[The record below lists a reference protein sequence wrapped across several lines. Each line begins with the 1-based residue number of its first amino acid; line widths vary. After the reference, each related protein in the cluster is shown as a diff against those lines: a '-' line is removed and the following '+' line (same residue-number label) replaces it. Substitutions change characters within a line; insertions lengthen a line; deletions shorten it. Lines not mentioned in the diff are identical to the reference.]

1 MRRPVVVTF
10 APLLALLAV
19 VLVAFVACKRDEPV
33 VSEASPMPKGPLP
46 ADRKLATFGGGC
58 FWCAEAI
65 FRRVDGVLS
74 VESGFAGGIVEKP
87 TYHQVCD
94 GDTGHAE
101 VVQIAYDP
109 KKVRYDDL
117 LEIFWKT
124 HDPTTLNRQGD
135 DVGTQYRS
143 IILFHDDEQR
153 KTAESIKGALDASGA
168 FKGPI
173 VTQIVPF
180 TKFWKAEDYHQ
191 DYFALNADNR
201 YCRYVVAPKV
211 EKFERVFKDRLRK

>member
-1 MRRPVVVTF
+1 MLASLV
-10 APLLALLAV
+10 ALLAV
-19 VLVAFVACKRDEPV
+19 AFGACGRDESV
-33 VSEASPMPKGPLP
+33 VSEALPMPKGPLP

-74 VESGFAGGIVEKP
+74 VESGFAGGAVEKP
-87 TYHQVCD
+87 TYHAVCE

-143 IILFHDDEQR
+143 IILFHDDEQK
-153 KTAESIKGALDASGA
+153 KTAESIKAALDASGA
-168 FKGPI
+168 FKAPI
-173 VTQIVPF
+173 VTQIVPYS
-180 TKFWKAEDYHQ
+180 KFWKAEDYHQ
-191 DYFALNADNR
+191 DYFALNGDNR

-211 EKFERVFKDRLRK
+211 EKFEKVFKDRLRK